1 MISILLLT
9 LNGGDRLREA
19 LIAIRSQQGAEPF
32 EILAIDSGSTDQTL
46 ATLKAFAD
54 RVTSI
59 PPAEFGHGRTR
70 NLAARMAQGEWLV
83 FLSQDAVPVGPNWL
97 ATLTGH
103 LREPEVAA
111 AFGRQ
116 VPPPDVGP
124 IETFFLNFTYP
135 PHAFE
140 QSKLRTVEGG
150 IGRIF
155 FSNVNAAIRRSVLL
169 TLPFP
174 DDVIMSEDQ
183 AFGRAALEAGY
194 VVRYEPEAAVS
205 HGHRYSL
212 SQLFRRNFDSGYSLR
227 EISGDSWRNVVA
239 LGLGYIRAEVSHL
252 WRSGQAAL
260 IPYALLYEVT
270 KSAGFASGR
279 LGHRLPI
286 GLRRTLSLH
295 RRHWDAPQP
304 PEPSRT

>member
-9 LNGGDRLREA
+9 LNGGERLREC
-19 LIAIRSQQGAEPF
+19 LVAIRSQQCPEPF
-32 EILAIDSGSTDQTL
+32 EILAIDSGSTDQTP

-54 RVTSI
+54 RVVSI

-70 NLAARMAQGEWLV
+70 NLAARMAQGDWLV
-83 FLSQDAVPVGPNWL
+83 YLSQDAVPVGPHWL
-97 ATLTGH
+97 ATLTNP
-103 LREPEVAA
+103 LREPTVAA

-116 VPPPDVGP
+116 VPPADVGP

-140 QSKLRTVEGG
+140 QSKLRTVKGG

-155 FSNVNAAIRRSVLL
+155 FSNVNAAINRSVLL
-169 TLPFP
+169 AHPFP
-174 DDVIMSEDQ
+174 DNVIMSEDQ
-183 AFGRAALEAGY
+183 AFGRAALEAGFT
-194 VVRYEPEAAVS
+194 VRYEPAAAVQ
-205 HGHRYSL
+205 HGHRYTL
-212 SQLFRRNFDSGYSLR
+212 GQLFRRNFDSGYSLR

-239 LGLGYIRAEVSHL
+239 LGLGYIRAEMAYL
-252 WRSGQAAL
+252 WKNGHAGL
-260 IPYALLYEVT
+260 IPYAVLYEIT

-279 LGHRLPI
+279 LGHRLPL

-295 RRHWDAPQP
+295 RRHWDSIPT
-304 PEPSRT
+304 EPSRS